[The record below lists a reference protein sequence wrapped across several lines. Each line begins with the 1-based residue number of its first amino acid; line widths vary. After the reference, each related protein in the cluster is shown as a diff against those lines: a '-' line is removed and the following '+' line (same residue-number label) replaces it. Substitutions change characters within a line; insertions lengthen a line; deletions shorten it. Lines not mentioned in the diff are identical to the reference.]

1 MALNPTLRVFHLPSG
16 RKLVEN
22 APVSASEERIA
33 RNEALFREFN
43 ERVEDMAESFALHD
57 EGDSLRIGFVCE
69 CGNLD
74 CLERLE
80 LTRSAY
86 EEVRSDP
93 RRFVVAP
100 GHEDMSIARVVT
112 REEGYLVVEKIGDA
126 AEVAIEHDPRS

>member
-22 APVSASEERIA
+22 APVSASEERVA

-43 ERVEDMAESFALHD
+43 ERVEDMAESLDLRD

-74 CLERLE
+74 CLDRLE
-80 LTRSAY
+80 LTRAAY

-100 GHEDMSIARVVT
+100 GHEDMNIARVVG
-112 REEGYLVVEKIGDA
+112 RGGGYLVAEKIDEA
-126 AEVAIEHDPRS
+126 ADVAIENDP

>member
-1 MALNPTLRVFHLPSG
+1 
-16 RKLVEN
+16 
-22 APVSASEERIA
+22 VSASAERVA

-43 ERVEDMAESFALHD
+43 ERVEGLA
-57 EGDSLRIGFVCE
+57 GDSPRIELVCE

-80 LTRSAY
+80 LTRTTY
-86 EEVRSDP
+86 EQVRSDP

-100 GHEDMSIARVVT
+100 GHEDTRIERVVA
-112 REEGYLVVEKIGDA
+112 RLAGYVVVEKVAEA